1 MYQTPEILKFIP
13 LKRNF
18 TKIFS
23 IKMDFE
29 YHFRDNVVSLKSFL
43 R

>member
-13 LKRNF
+13 LKRDFN
-18 TKIFS
+18 KIFS
-23 IKMDFE
+23 IQMGFR